1 MADLIGFREIW
12 NGPSFLNRKPS
23 AIRMAQRDEEGKRKR
38 KEKAKE
44 HIKHEHFRKDW
55 DADLWD

>member
-1 MADLIGFREIW
+1 MSFREIW

-23 AIRMAQRDEEGKRKR
+23 ALRMAQRDEEGKRKR
-38 KEKAKE
+38 KEKTKE

>member
-1 MADLIGFREIW
+1 MSFSDIW

-23 AIRMAQRDEEGKRKR
+23 ALRMAKRDAEGKRKSKDGT
-38 KEKAKE
+38 KEQ
-44 HIKHEHFRKDW
+44 IKHEHFRKDW